1 MDCSVH
7 TQPFQQ
13 PQPKD
18 HNEEM
23 ETKETKDV
31 EEASIVDETYGATFA
46 DASTSSTNPTSKLYL
61 TTNLLSIII

>member
-18 HNEEM
+18 HYAEEM
-23 ETKETKDV
+23 ETKTKDV
-31 EEASIVDETYGATFA
+31 EKASIDKTFGTNFVG
-46 DASTSSTNPTSKLYL
+46 ASTSSTNPTSKLYP
-61 TTNLLSIII
+61 TTKLLSIII